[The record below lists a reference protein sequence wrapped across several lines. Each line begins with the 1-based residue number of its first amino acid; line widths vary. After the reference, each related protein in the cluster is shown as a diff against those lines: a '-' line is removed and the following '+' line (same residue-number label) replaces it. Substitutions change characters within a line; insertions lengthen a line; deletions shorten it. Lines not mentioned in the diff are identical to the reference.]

1 MRSMFTRVLFV
12 LAVAALPALP
22 AMAAD
27 NSVGTW
33 KANIAKCKYSP
44 GPLPL
49 KSYTLVRDAAP
60 GGIKVTVTGE
70 RTDGTPISSNY
81 TAKYDGSASAV
92 TGAGTPYDSVA
103 IKQVDADTF
112 TTETKNSTT
121 KYRSSLRTV
130 VSHDGKTMTITGKG
144 TNADGKPMTL
154 TLVLEEQ

>member
-1 MRSMFTRVLFV
+1 MFTRVLFV

-70 RTDGTPISSNY
+70 RTDGTPISGSY
-81 TAKYDGSASAV
+81 TAKYDGSPSAV
-92 TGAGTPYDSVA
+92 AGSGTPYDSMA
-103 IKQVDADTF
+103 IKQVDANTF
-112 TTETKNSTT
+112 TAEAKNSKT
-121 KYRSSLRTV
+121 KYRSSLRSV
-130 VSHDGKTMTITGKG
+130 VSQDGKTMTVTGKG
-144 TNADGKPMTL
+144 MDADGKPMTL
-154 TLVLEEQ
+154 TLVLEKQ